1 MTAAKTWP
9 TVTADGRD
17 LTNEE
22 WRTIPGFTKYE
33 ITQDGDVRNRETRRL
48 LKEVQNKRTGHY
60 HYTLWRDGGGKT
72 GRTYQS
78 LLRDTWESPANAG
91 ASDFKERT

>member
-1 MTAAKTWP
+1 MTTPKTWP

-33 ITQDGDVRNRETRRL
+33 ITVDGDVRNRETGRL
-48 LKEVQNKRTGHY
+48 LKEVQNKRTQGWSY
-60 HYTLWRDGGGKT
+60 CLWRDNGTKT
-72 GRTYQS
+72 ARTYQS
-78 LLRDTWESPANAG
+78 LLRDTWDAA
-91 ASDFKERT
+91 